1 VSIARLLPGVPI
13 LRDMLDR
20 VIAPTVLEPIGQDQ
34 GDLEWALARIKPRIE
49 DVALLDGYY
58 NGDHRIG
65 FTATEKWRTQF
76 GKLIKSLN
84 ANYCPAVVDAMV
96 DRLRLANL
104 SILADGDPDEE
115 LTDALSQTFR
125 ENRFDRRAGM
135 MHALAARHGEAFLL
149 IWPHPDTDR
158 PAYYPHDAAHMVARY
173 DPERPLEIDV
183 AAKVWMDGRR
193 CRVTLYYRD
202 RIERWATK
210 SNYSGIPVNAKGFTL
225 YDEDGEP
232 DIFANPY
239 GRVPIVPFLNN
250 TVDGMAG
257 RSELIDVIPIQ
268 DLLNKSIADMFVSM
282 EFAGFPQ
289 RWATGLAGE
298 EKDPITGESLYPF
311 VAGVERMFTSDSP
324 DTAFGQFQSADLA
337 AFVTVQDS
345 VRSDIARVSR
355 TPIHYLL
362 LTGAFPSGEAL
373 HVADAPLRAKIADR
387 QDEHGGSWEDVA
399 LLSAVVAGAI
409 RPEGLEPYS
418 AEATWRDTDPSGAQ
432 SRATYATALRAD
444 LDSSEAEAWRTLGWD
459 DAKIEQVRAEREEEG
474 LEAQA
479 APSDEGGGEAGVA
492 AIATGPSE

>member
-1 VSIARLLPGVPI
+1 MSIARLLPGVPM
-13 LRDMLDR
+13 LRDMLNR
-20 VIAPTVLEPIGQDQ
+20 VVVPEPLEASGREDGDIA
-34 GDLEWALARIKPRIE
+34 WALARIKPRIE

-58 NGDHRIG
+58 NGDHRIA

-84 ANYCPAVVDAMV
+84 SNYCPAVIDAMV
-96 DRLRLANL
+96 DRLRLADL
-104 SILADGDPDEE
+104 TILDNGNPDEA
-115 LTDALSQTFR
+115 LTDALGATFA

-149 IWPHPDTDR
+149 VWPHPDTDR
-158 PAYYPHDAAHMVARY
+158 PAYYPHDAAHMVCRY
-173 DPERPLEIDV
+173 DVERPLEIEV
-183 AAKVWMDGRR
+183 AAKVWMEGRR
-193 CRVTLYYRD
+193 ARITLYYRD
-202 RIERWATK
+202 RVERWATR
-210 SNYSGIPVNAKGFTL
+210 STYTGLPVNEKGFTP
-225 YDEDGEP
+225 YSEDGEP
-232 DIFANPY
+232 DVFANPY

-250 TVDGMAG
+250 TTDGMAG

-268 DLLNKSIADMFVSM
+268 DLLNKAIADMFVNM

-289 RWATGLAGE
+289 RWATGLAAE
-298 EKDPITGESLYPF
+298 EKDPITGENLYPY
-311 VAGVERMFTSDSP
+311 VSGVERIFTSDSP
-324 DTAFGQFQSADLA
+324 ETQFGQFMATDLTQ
-337 AFVTVQDS
+337 FVSVQDS

-399 LLSAVVAGAI
+399 LLTAVVAGAI
-409 RPEGLEPYS
+409 RPEGLEPYG

-432 SRATYATALRAD
+432 SRAAYATIIRTD

-459 DAKIEQVRAEREEEG
+459 DAKIEQVRAERDEEG

-479 APSDEGGGEAGVA
+479 APNEEGGGEAGVA
-492 AIATGPSE
+492 AIATGPAE